1 MTKEVQ
7 SEQFAKININVNKN
21 QVLKSAKMLKQDNI
35 DIVGD
40 KCIYN
45 DVGKFNLTIDNNI
58 KD

>member
-1 MTKEVQ
+1 MTKELQ

-21 QVLKSAKMLKQDNI
+21 QVLKSAKMLKQDDI

-45 DVGKFNLTIDNNI
+45 DVGKFNLTMDNSI
-58 KD
+58 

>member
-21 QVLKSAKMLKQDNI
+21 QVLKPAKMLKKDNT

-45 DVGKFNLTIDNNI
+45 DVEKFNLTIDNNI